1 MSGGIFLGR
10 ENEVK
15 YLQGFYDRPGS
26 QILVVYG
33 TKGVGKT
40 ALLKHFSEDKESVYY
55 AARLCSDREQLQ
67 EWRMELLSDGN
78 TAASAVDYAGVLEG
92 LCDEA
97 PEKKIIIIDEF
108 QNLIGG
114 EGEFFKALTEYV
126 ANRGDEAPVLV
137 VLLSS
142 ASGYIENNLVHN
154 IGALARNISGFLK
167 LKELPLQMI
176 NTVFK
181 DFSIKDAFCYY
192 AVLGGIPGLW
202 KSLDTDKDFKENI
215 TDNIISPYSKIYRD
229 MEVFMAENLREPAV
243 YNTILKAISSGKTK
257 LNDIYAHT
265 GYSRAKISVYLKNLM
280 ELDVIEKLYAGVY
293 EITIPYLRFYFKFI
307 FPNRSD
313 FERLSTDEFFDKRV
327 APELLTF
334 SESAYRESCRQKAS
348 KELPSGN
355 EASEI
360 LDKRGNVD
368 IMYMTEDGVRV
379 VGMCVLSR
387 MLTEKDYRA
396 VLKNA
401 KRNDINAD
409 KVILYSEVG
418 FDNGLEKYVK
428 KGILELKSLF
438 AG

>member
-229 MEVFMAENLREPAV
+229 MEVFMAENLREPAE